1 MLAGIQAT
9 QFFAL
14 AINFEISMIAS
25 YPFIQNFCYKLGGR
39 IFAK

>member
-14 AINFEISMIAS
+14 AINFEISMIATRL
-25 YPFIQNFCYKLGGR
+25 YK
-39 IFAK
+39 IFVLS